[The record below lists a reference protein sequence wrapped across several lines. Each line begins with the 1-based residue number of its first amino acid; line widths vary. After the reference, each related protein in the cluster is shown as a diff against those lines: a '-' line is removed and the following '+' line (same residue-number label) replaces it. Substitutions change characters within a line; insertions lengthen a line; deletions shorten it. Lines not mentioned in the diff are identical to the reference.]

1 MNSIFK
7 LLGQIEKGMS
17 STSPVTVIDKTGKF
31 LRGDLYDHCV
41 RLSADKLRGKIRL
54 RLVKDQK
61 EIEVDAYDI
70 LDIEL

>member
-17 STSPVTVIDKTGKF
+17 STAPVTVIDKTGKF
-31 LRGDLYDHCV
+31 LRGDLYDHYV
-41 RLSADKLRGKIRL
+41 RLSEDKLRGKVRL
-54 RLVKDQK
+54 RLVKDQQ